1 MGVVIRQ
8 SIVTSLISYAGVVVG
23 YINTLYLYPRFLQ
36 PEQIGLVRT
45 IQDVAMLMAPFAQMG
60 LAQSIIRFYP
70 HFSKEGKQGNSFINF
85 VLMLSI
91 LGYGLFIIIFLLL
104 KNNIFLFF
112 EKNASAVSS
121 YIGLILWMTFLLMV
135 TTLLEYYS
143 RSLLKI
149 IVPNFLREIGI
160 RLFQGILVSLYFLN
174 IISFDQFLIFS
185 VGIYIITLSI
195 LIWYLVRQGD
205 LKFNFSLQNISSSK
219 AKDVLLY
226 SVLSLVGSASI
237 VIIGKVDSVMVAGMA
252 GLAANAI
259 YTTAFYMAT
268 VIEIPKRAITQS
280 AATLIA
286 KAFEKNDLAE
296 IQSIYRKTAINQF
309 IIGTILLIGVWA
321 NLENI
326 FHLMPKG
333 EIFRS
338 GMYVVVFVGVAKL
351 IDMAFGPNGEII
363 VLSKYYWFNMITVI
377 ILALVG
383 IMTNFILIPKY
394 GIIGAA
400 YATGLALIIFN
411 IIKWIF
417 VYGMLGLQPFGWSFI
432 KVLVIGAGVSLLNY
446 VLPKLSNVFVDIFY
460 RSSLIT
466 IAYGSCIL
474 VSNSSEEI
482 NKIFK
487 SVLFRLGLLKS
498 K

>member
-8 SIVTSLISYAGVVVG
+8 SIFSSIISYTGVIIG
-23 YINTLYLYPRFLQ
+23 YINLLFLYPRFLQ
-36 PEQIGLVRT
+36 PEQIGLLRT

-70 HFSKEGKQGNSFINF
+70 QFSKDSSNGNGFINF
-85 VLMLSI
+85 ILMLS
-91 LGYGLFIIIFLLL
+91 LVGYGLFILIFLLL
-104 KNNIFLFF
+104 KDNIILFF
-112 EKNASAVSS
+112 AENAGAVAN

-135 TTLLEYYS
+135 TTILEYYS

-149 IVPNFLREIGI
+149 VVPNFLREVVI
-160 RLFQGILVSLYFLN
+160 RLLQGVLVGLYFLK
-174 IISFDQFLIFS
+174 IITFDQFLTLS
-185 VGIYIITLSI
+185 VAIYIITLVILATYLVSQGNLKANFSFSAIPLSKVKDI
-195 LIWYLVRQGD
+195 LI
-205 LKFNFSLQNISSSK
+205 
-219 AKDVLLY
+219 Y

-237 VIIGKVDSVMVAGMA
+237 VIIGKVDSIMVAGMA

-286 KAFEKNDLAE
+286 KAFEKNDLDE
-296 IQSIYRKTAINQF
+296 IQSIYQKTAINQF
-309 IIGTILLIGVWA
+309 IIGALLLIGVWA

-326 FHLMPKG
+326 FQLMPKG
-333 EIFRS
+333 DVFRS
-338 GMYVVVFVGVAKL
+338 GMYVVVFVGLAKL

-377 ILALVG
+377 ILAAVG
-383 IMTNFILIPKY
+383 VMTNFILIPKY

-400 YATGLALIIFN
+400 YATALALVIFN
-411 IIKWIF
+411 AVKWIF
-417 VYGMLGLQPFGWSFI
+417 VYRMLGLQPFGWAFI
-432 KVLVIGAGVSLLNY
+432 KVLLIIAVVALLNY

-466 IAYGSCIL
+466 FTYGALIL
-474 VSNSSEEI
+474 ISKSSVEVD
-482 NKIFK
+482 KIFR
-487 SVLFRLGLLKS
+487 SVLIRIGFTKLK
-498 K
+498 